1 MQVGVAITLNF
12 VHLAGLHFWKALV
25 HTVNTFLINS
35 GTCMQICKHAH
46 RMITLSECNVAVS
59 ITVAV
64 SYNTEDQSP
73 ACTSF
78 CSLACLSGTACCH
91 GVSGMACSFGL
102 HTKPAAVGSV
112 LASHS
117 RHTSQS
123 SINIQLD
130 NVKTHIGEN
139 RLKWVVTVSAHTKD
153 DFVIVWFSLY

>member
-12 VHLAGLHFWKALV
+12 AQLAGLHFWKALV

-46 RMITLSECNVAVS
+46 RTITLSECNVAVS

-102 HTKPAAVGSV
+102 HTKPAAVGSI
-112 LASHS
+112 LLPLTTDIPLNHPWTYSW
-117 RHTSQS
+117 TM
-123 SINIQLD
+123 L
-130 NVKTHIGEN
+130 KHISE
-139 RLKWVVTVSAHTKD
+139 KTVSSGLLLCLLTPNMT
-153 DFVIVWFSLY
+153 LL